1 VCRPELR
8 LPERQQPITQTKHEV
23 EFEKRHTLRPEVGS
37 KGSGAAFSACFWS
50 AVLNTVHCQMNH
62 NKSAEIKQFHLLN

>member
-1 VCRPELR
+1 MPTRTAR
-8 LPERQQPITQTKHEV
+8 TTTNHSTKHEV